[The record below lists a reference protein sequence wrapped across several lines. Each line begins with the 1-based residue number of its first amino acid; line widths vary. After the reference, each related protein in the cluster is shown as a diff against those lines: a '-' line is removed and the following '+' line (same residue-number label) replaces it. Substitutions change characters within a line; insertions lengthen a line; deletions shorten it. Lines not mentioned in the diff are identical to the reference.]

1 MKHLKTIRIFE
12 SSEREEDI
20 KDICLELEDDGFSV
34 TYNSALGPIKAIGI
48 KLQHHSSHSTL
59 VSPLKDYGNTD
70 NTFFDYEQ
78 VKEVVD
84 RIMLYLGDKF
94 VSLYIVDHNQQLCTL
109 RVEKGVHFTC
119 GFGNKP
125 IRVNLVII
133 KYKDI

>member
-48 KLQHHSSHSTL
+48 KLQHHSSHN
-59 VSPLKDYGNTD
+59 GNTD

-94 VSLYIVDHNQQLCTL
+94 VSLYIVDHNQQLCKL
-109 RVEKGVHFTC
+109 QVEKGVHFTC